1 VCVCV
6 CMCACVCV
14 YLKLVTICKL
24 IATHEDCYFCPKSMV
39 AAIIN
44 SYYVHQMSTIMH
56 TDLAQIASNL
66 DVHLD
71 HSTTFISVAS
81 FQG

>member
-1 VCVCV
+1 
-6 CMCACVCV
+6 
-14 YLKLVTICKL
+14 
-24 IATHEDCYFCPKSMV
+24 MV